1 LLVITI
7 DSTVVGR
14 RERELRDGMNEMPR
28 GDLISKLPFMPQLFA
43 RPVWLARFL
52 LGGGLPTM
60 PNIVVPGKGALQ
72 VRDAHTALIRGTF
85 FWKDMNWI
93 RDHWKGPIV
102 IKGVLTAEDARRSLD
117 HGPRQL
123 SSQTMALAS
132 STSSR
137 QRCACYPRSR
147 CSERES

>member
-1 LLVITI
+1 
-7 DSTVVGR
+7 
-14 RERELRDGMNEMPR
+14 
-28 GDLISKLPFMPQLFA
+28 
-43 RPVWLARFL
+43 
-52 LGGGLPTM
+52 M

-102 IKGVLTAEDARRSLD
+102 IRESSRQRMPDAPWTTE
-117 HGPRQL
+117 PRQL

-137 QRCACYPRSR
+137 QRLRVLPEIALQ
-147 CSERES
+147 